1 MSYINMNPWKSF
13 EEASRRF
20 NEFANEIQK
29 GATFE
34 FGGFTPRADIYEDKD
49 SYVLIVEI
57 PGMKKEDVKVTINED
72 GLLVI
77 KGKSAPTE
85 NRENVSILRSERN
98 FGEFS
103 RAFTL
108 PDDLDKSNISAK
120 FNNGLLKLRINKIT
134 PPAPKE
140 IEISID

>member
-1 MSYINMNPWKSF
+1 
-13 EEASRRF
+13 
-20 NEFANEIQK
+20 
-29 GATFE
+29 
-34 FGGFTPRADIYEDKD
+34 
-49 SYVLIVEI
+49 
-57 PGMKKEDVKVTINED
+57 MKKEDVKVTINED